1 MPYLATVKTV
11 RLGISRDGVDK
22 SEALHIRYIGSQLAA
37 HVSLAATTSDITF
50 EQGATTGAANT
61 TTGDNPQVGATPGI
75 IDMSDSAVDT
85 IAKLCGAI
93 NATIDWEAWMVD
105 VPGDEAT
112 ELSTGNG
119 LFVDNLT
126 DQDCTGAQGYT
137 VLLETSLLT
146 AEEYFAGITF
156 NGPSNTPHPHDANTE
171 HLLLEI
177 RATATYTTG
186 GGTSIAV
193 YACDD
198 VLGTSVLIWGPV
210 LAGATTVEKVINLGG
225 APITGVDGRRISVKM
240 YSATEALTVTRLV
253 LARESIVKGPAL
265 RASHMYARLSI

>member
-1 MPYLATVKTV
+1 MPYIATVKTV

-37 HVSLAATTSDITF
+37 HVSLAATTGDITF
-50 EQGATTGAANT
+50 EQGATTAAANT

-75 IDMSDSAVDT
+75 IDMSNAAVDT

-93 NATIDWEAWMVD
+93 NATTDWEAWMVD

-137 VLLETSLLT
+137 VLLETALMV

-177 RATATYTTG
+177 RALATYTTAHH
-186 GGTSIAV
+186 TSIV
-193 YACDD
+193 VLACDD
-198 VLGTSVLIWGPV
+198 VLGTSEIIWGPTE
-210 LAGATTVEKVINLGG
+210 AGATTVEKVINLSGV
-225 APITGVDGRRISVKM
+225 PITGVDGRRISVKM
-240 YSATEALTVTRLV
+240 YSSDEALTVTRLV